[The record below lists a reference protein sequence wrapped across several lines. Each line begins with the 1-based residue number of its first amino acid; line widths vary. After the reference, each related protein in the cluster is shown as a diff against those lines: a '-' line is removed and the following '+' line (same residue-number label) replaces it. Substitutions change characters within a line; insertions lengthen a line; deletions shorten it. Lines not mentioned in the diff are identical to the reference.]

1 MHVVD
6 VDIAFVGI
14 GAPGEGTVGAI
25 GSGIAGPEAGDF
37 AALIVE
43 FAAQLTGNVKHAGAA
58 VVITHVQ
65 DIVENPDVVR
75 AGFGN
80 AVRSHLFGICEIAD
94 VDHMRDA
101 AHGNSIVRTETK
113 LGRENFVAAE
123 NIILITIDDASAG
136 KPAWA
141 IKFS

>member
-1 MHVVD
+1 MHFAKTRNAEELRRLLQRLFGSRGVGLVLAEFDDPQAAVDVVD

-14 GAPGEGTVGAI
+14 GAPGEGHVGTI

-43 FAAQLTGNVKHAGAA
+43 FAAQLTGNVKHASAA

-80 AVRSHLFGICEIAD
+80 AVRSHLFGICEIA
-94 VDHMRDA
+94 RA
-101 AHGNSIVRTETK
+101 CSRTF
-113 LGRENFVAAE
+113 R
-123 NIILITIDDASAG
+123 
-136 KPAWA
+136 
-141 IKFS
+141 